1 MKKEENPTAWNITG
15 SQKKAQIN
23 MTENQLLQCFQILV
37 TELEDKSQQI
47 QTLQVE
53 GKALSGQGWEAETGG
68 ADEGREQSSAIITA
82 QPPTWTC
89 SCYLK
94 MGQSHR
100 LARYFII
107 HPFILIME
115 WNVQLIAPKQSK
127 LALTCLHNHSHPP
140 HTCFSPYSQ
149 NHPGLSQARKMN

>member
-1 MKKEENPTAWNITG
+1 MKKKENPTAWNITG

-23 MTENQLLQCFQILV
+23 KNNSCNAFRCWLRSWKTNP
-37 TELEDKSQQI
+37 T
-47 QTLQVE
+47 
-53 GKALSGQGWEAETGG
+53 AASGGEAAQWVRLGGWDER

-89 SCYLK
+89 SCYHK
-94 MGQSHR
+94 MGQSHDIT
-100 LARYFII
+100 RYFII

-115 WNVQLIAPKQSK
+115 WNVQLIAPKQSE
-127 LALTCLHNHSHPP
+127 LALTCLRNHSHPP
-140 HTCFSPYSQ
+140 HTCFPPYSQ